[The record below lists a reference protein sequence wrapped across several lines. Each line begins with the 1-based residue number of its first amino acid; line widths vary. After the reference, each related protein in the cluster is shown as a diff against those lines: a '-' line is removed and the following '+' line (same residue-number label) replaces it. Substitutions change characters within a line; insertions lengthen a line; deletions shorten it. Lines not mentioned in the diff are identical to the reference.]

1 MLFSEALQ
9 CPFFFLGQDSKYFVY
24 DPFLLVAW
32 KPNVALYA
40 TQHWVFRQPI
50 WKVAYTF
57 KFERHRSTL
66 CTEICLIMMYNMN
79 VDRDIYELPFCHVTS
94 LESASG

>member
-9 CPFFFLGQDSKYFVY
+9 CPFSFWDSKYVVY
-24 DPFLLVAW
+24 DPFLLVSW

-40 TQHWVFRQPI
+40 IQHWVFRQPI
-50 WKVAYTF
+50 WKVAYTL
-57 KFERHRSTL
+57 KFESHQSTL

-79 VDRDIYELPFCHVTS
+79 VDQTSMSCLFVTF
-94 LESASG
+94 